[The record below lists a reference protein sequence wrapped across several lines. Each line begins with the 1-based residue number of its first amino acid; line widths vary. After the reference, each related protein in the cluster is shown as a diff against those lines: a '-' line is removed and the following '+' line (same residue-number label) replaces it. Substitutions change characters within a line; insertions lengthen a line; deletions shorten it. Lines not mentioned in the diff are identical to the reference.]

1 MGQAG
6 YSFAWIAAPLMAAI
20 ACAAAPARAEQD
32 TVQLAWSVPDG
43 SGCATE
49 EELRLLVERLSERAP
64 FAAAGASTDFT
75 IGGAIEPLETSW
87 RARIVLRDAQGND
100 LGQRE
105 VLGRS
110 PTCRTLNVPVA
121 LVIVTLLDSL
131 LDGPQAPAPVET
143 APPPPPLPKPQL
155 VGPLTIGAPA
165 REHRTTGAP
174 HHGSAAGGSEQ
185 TPLVLGL
192 GAFAALDLSLLPSAT
207 PGFGAAVELRVPMPI
222 ALEAAIYLPVEE
234 LDGQG
239 RGAEFSLWH
248 FGAAVCPEL
257 RVSRGGTL
265 RAQLCAAGQI
275 GAINAAGQGL
285 TRAATA
291 QRLVTV
297 LGFEPKLV
305 WFLNEALTA
314 RASILAGWVLVRPS
328 FRVDIEGQSP
338 RILRS
343 DPVALQLRVGVMG
356 FAL

>member
-20 ACAAAPARAEQD
+20 ACTAAPARAEQD

-49 EELRLLVERLSERAP
+49 EELRQLVERLSERAP
-64 FAAAGASTDFT
+64 FAVGGATTDFT
-75 IGGAIEPLETSW
+75 IAGVLEPVETSW
-87 RARIVLRDAQGND
+87 RARIVLRDARGNE

-131 LDGPQAPAPVET
+131 RQGPHSPAPVESEP
-143 APPPPPLPKPQL
+143 AAPPLPKPQ
-155 VGPLTIGAPA
+155 VTGPFTIGAPA
-165 REHRTTGAP
+165 GDHKAANAP
-174 HHGSAAGGSEQ
+174 RHGRAAGSTEHAS
-185 TPLVLGL
+185 PVLGL
-192 GAFAALDLSLLPSAT
+192 GAFAALDLSLLPSPT
-207 PGFGAAVELRVPMPI
+207 PGLGTAVELRVPVPI
-222 ALEAAIYLPVEE
+222 AIEAAIYLPVEE
-234 LDGQG
+234 VDAQG
-239 RGAEFSLWH
+239 RGAELSLWH
-248 FGAAVCPEL
+248 FGAALCPEL
-257 RVSRGGTL
+257 RISPGATL
-265 RAQLCAAGQI
+265 RAQLCAAGQL
-275 GAINAAGQGL
+275 GAINAAGHGL
-285 TRAATA
+285 TQAATA
-291 QRLVTV
+291 QRLVAV

-305 WFLNEALTA
+305 WFVNDALSA
-314 RASILAGWVLVRPS
+314 RASILAGWVLARPS

-338 RILRS
+338 RILQS

>member
-1 MGQAG
+1 MA
-6 YSFAWIAAPLMAAI
+6 MAAMAVV
-20 ACAAAPARAEQD
+20 ACAAAPALAQER

-49 EELRLLVERLSERAP
+49 EELRLQVERLSERAP
-64 FAAAGASTDFT
+64 FERAGASADLT
-75 IGGAIEPLETSW
+75 IAGVIEPLETSW
-87 RARIVLRDAQGND
+87 RARIVLRDAEGRE

-131 LDGPQAPAPVET
+131 RQGPLPPAASSAPPPPSHKPEVLGPVSLGIPTSERET
-143 APPPPPLPKPQL
+143 APPD
-155 VGPLTIGAPA
+155 
-165 REHRTTGAP
+165 
-174 HHGSAAGGSEQ
+174 GSAVASSKNMA
-185 TPLVLGL
+185 LAL
-192 GAFAALDLSLLPSAT
+192 GAFAALDLSLLPSAA
-207 PGFGAAVELRVPMPI
+207 PGFGAALELRTPLPI
-222 ALEAAIYLPVEE
+222 ALEAAIYAPVEA
-234 LDGQG
+234 LDAQG
-239 RGAEFSLWH
+239 RGAELALWH

-257 RVSRGGTL
+257 HVSRAGEL

-275 GAINAAGQGL
+275 GAVNAAGRGL
-285 TRAATA
+285 VEAASA
-291 QRLVTV
+291 QRLVAL

-305 WFLNEALTA
+305 WFLNDAFTA
-314 RASILAGWVLVRPS
+314 RASILAGWVLARPA

-338 RILRS
+338 RILQS

>member
-6 YSFAWIAAPLMAAI
+6 YSFAWIAALFMAAI
-20 ACAAAPARAEQD
+20 ACAAAPARAQQD

-43 SGCATE
+43 SGCAAE

-75 IGGAIEPLETSW
+75 IAGAIEPIETSW
-87 RARIVLRDAQGND
+87 RARIVLRDAQGNE

-131 LDGPQAPAPVET
+131 LDGPHSPATVESE
-143 APPPPPLPKPQL
+143 PPLPPLPKPQ
-155 VGPLTIGAPA
+155 VTGPFTIGAPA
-165 REHRTTGAP
+165 SEHKSANAP
-174 HHGSAAGGSEQ
+174 HDGPATGGIEH

-207 PGFGAAVELRVPMPI
+207 PGFGAAVELRVPVPI
-222 ALEAAIYLPVEE
+222 AIEAAIYLPVEE
-234 LDGQG
+234 LDAQG

-257 RVSRGGTL
+257 RISRGATL
-265 RAQLCAAGQI
+265 RAQLCGAGQL
-275 GAINAAGQGL
+275 GAINAAGHGL
-285 TRAATA
+285 TQAATA
-291 QRLVTV
+291 QRLVAV

-305 WFLNEALTA
+305 WFVNDALTA
-314 RASILAGWVLVRPS
+314 RASILAGWVLARPS